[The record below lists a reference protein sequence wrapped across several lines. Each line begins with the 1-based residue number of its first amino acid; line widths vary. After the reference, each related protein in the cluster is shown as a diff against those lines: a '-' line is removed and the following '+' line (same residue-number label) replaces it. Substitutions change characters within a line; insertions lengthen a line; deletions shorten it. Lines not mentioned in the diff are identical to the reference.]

1 MILSVNGVTVRRG
14 TATLLNNVTWSVGP
28 GEHWAVLGLNGSGKT
43 TLLNLLNGYFFPA
56 EGTVTVLEKMF
67 GTYDLRE
74 LRKQIGWVSTV
85 LQEKLHGSDT
95 VEEVVLSG
103 RFASVG
109 LYDAPEESD
118 LHLARELMARM
129 SLSTM
134 ACREYRTLSQGEKQ
148 KALVARGLMATPDLL
163 ILDEPCTGLDVFAR
177 QDLLEHI
184 DKIGASFHP
193 TLLYVTHHI
202 EEVLPVFTHV
212 LLLREGAVHSQGCK
226 EAVLTSENL
235 RDFFG
240 RPVTLSTKDGGY
252 RLSF

>member
-1 MILSVNGVTVRRG
+1 MILSVNSVTVRRG
-14 TATLLNNVTWSVGP
+14 TAKLLNQVSWSVEQ

-43 TLLNLLNGYFFPA
+43 TLLNLLNGYFFPS
-56 EGTVTVLEKMF
+56 EGRVTVLGKQF
-67 GTYDLRE
+67 GAYDLRE
-74 LRKQIGWVSTV
+74 LRKRIGWVSTA
-85 LQEKLHGSDT
+85 LQEKLHGNDT

-109 LYDAPEESD
+109 LYDAPEDQD
-118 LHLARELMARM
+118 LQLARELLTHM
-129 SLSTM
+129 SLQSM
-134 ACREYRTLSQGEKQ
+134 ANREYRTLSQGEKQ

-184 DKIGASFHP
+184 GKIGASAHP

-212 LLLREGAVHSQGCK
+212 LLLREGAVHSQGPK
-226 EAVLTSENL
+226 EAVLTAKNL
-235 RDFFG
+235 SDFFG
-240 RPVTLSTKDGGY
+240 REVHLTLRNGHY
-252 RLSF
+252 HLQV